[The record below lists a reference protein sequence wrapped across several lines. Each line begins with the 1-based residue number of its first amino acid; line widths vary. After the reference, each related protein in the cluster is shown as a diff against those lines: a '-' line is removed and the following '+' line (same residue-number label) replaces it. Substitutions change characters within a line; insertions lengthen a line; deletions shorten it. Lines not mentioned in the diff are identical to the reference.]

1 MSWKNILQNTNLTI
15 KVFVLKQ
22 IVGKLGFRVYSGQ
35 PNRVE
40 RYTQYDQMD
49 QDSEINGALDTI
61 AEFSTQKDSKYDLP
75 FDIFYKDEVTE
86 SEVSAIIQH

>member
-1 MSWKNILQNTNLTI
+1 M
-15 KVFVLKQ
+15 LKQ
-22 IVGKLGFRVYSGQ
+22 IVGKVEAPEVYSGQ

-61 AEFSTQKDSKYDLP
+61 AEFSTQK
-75 FDIFYKDEVTE
+75 
-86 SEVSAIIQH
+86 IQI